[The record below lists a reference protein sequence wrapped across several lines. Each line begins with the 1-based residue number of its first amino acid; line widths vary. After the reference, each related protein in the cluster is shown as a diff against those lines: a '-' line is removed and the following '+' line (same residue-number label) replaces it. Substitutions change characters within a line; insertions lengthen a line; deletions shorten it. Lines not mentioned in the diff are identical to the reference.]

1 MIIEYVKRNVN
12 KIIKSKPK
20 KKGKKLSL
28 TGLNTLF
35 SQDLTLE
42 FPEELG
48 LKPELISNIT
58 LPSITAKNYMSSS
71 EIGDLCFDVVIDG
84 KTIVFD
90 TIMENL
96 LTNKFKQFDIFAIL
110 KSKDLAIDKRIKYG
124 GCSFIGLNHIPS
136 KKQFGYLKYRVIV
149 NIKNINH

>member
-1 MIIEYVKRNVN
+1 
-12 KIIKSKPK
+12 
-20 KKGKKLSL
+20 
-28 TGLNTLF
+28 
-35 SQDLTLE
+35 
-42 FPEELG
+42 
-48 LKPELISNIT
+48 
-58 LPSITAKNYMSSS
+58 MSSS